1 MTSPS
6 KVMWFTLI
14 FIVLQYQFSWIRS
27 QLPNVYDLTW
37 FESFSL
43 QDYNGLLNY
52 FGSSS
57 ETDST
62 KMAHTYDG
70 QGGSRLNSENNFWNE
85 DTRLLD
91 SMNLFKR
98 TEENV
103 KSADGSSDDG
113 GHFYGHSVQQSDR
126 HS

>member
-1 MTSPS
+1 MTYP
-6 KVMWFTLI
+6 VLVIRFTLI
-14 FIVLQYQFSWIRS
+14 FVVLLSQLSWVRS

-62 KMAHTYDG
+62 KMADTYDG
-70 QGGSRLNSENNFWNE
+70 QGGFRINSENNFWDE

-98 TEENV
+98 TEKNV

-113 GHFYGHSVQQSDR
+113 GHFYSHSVQQSDR